1 MADALGAL
9 LVHTIAARAREAH
22 SDAASSTSEVLV
34 DVDDEEA
41 AAEGVAVTKENLRI
55 GAKVKRGPDWKWEK
69 QDGGKGGIGT
79 IIPPSESTNDGW
91 CQVRWAHGKTNNYRC
106 GSACDLAYVERLDS
120 WLDMQQDRLW
130 TQRKFTD
137 AEVHVGTSR

>member
-9 LVHTIAARAREAH
+9 LVHTIAARASAAQ

-41 AAEGVAVTKENLRI
+41 VAEVVAVTKENLRI

-69 QDGGKGGIGT
+69 QDGGNGGIGT
-79 IIPPSESTNDGW
+79 IMTPTESTDDGW
-91 CQVRWAHGKTNNYRC
+91 CRVRWAHGKTNNYR
-106 GSACDLAYVERLDS
+106 
-120 WLDMQQDRLW
+120 
-130 TQRKFTD
+130 
-137 AEVHVGTSR
+137 